1 MVVAIKRRG
10 QWFGLLLAL
19 SLTGCAAEKVTQA
32 NFDRIEIG
40 MKLSEVEAILGKP
53 TNSYQGVVSW
63 NTNHARTVIS
73 ITLDDRGCVSEKNAD
88 NL

>member
-1 MVVAIKRRG
+1 MVVAIIRRWQG
-10 QWFGLLLAL
+10 GMLLLAL
-19 SLTGCAAEKVTQA
+19 SLPGCAGEKVTQA

-53 TNSYQGVVSW
+53 ASSYQGVVSW

-73 ITLDDRGCVSEKNAD
+73 ITLDDRGCVTEKNAD
-88 NL
+88 HL